1 MGLCSEVADDGEN
14 LEDHPVLSEQLRP
27 QQGVRFSAEFV
38 AKFEPF
44 RVEPFS
50 RLPDKIL
57 AWDIVSLG
65 E

>member
-14 LEDHPVLSEQLRP
+14 LEDHPVLSEQIRRL
-27 QQGVRFSAEFV
+27 QGVRFSVSFV
-38 AKFEPF
+38 PKFVPF

-50 RLPDKIL
+50 QLPDKIL
-57 AWDIVSLG
+57 AWDIASLG